1 MNEVQV
7 KSMQLRRE
15 IEMQKSLVK
24 PGGRDSQWDH
34 RLKVKGTHRHT
45 YIDHSVLGAP

>member
-1 MNEVQV
+1 MRVMLLLCRV
-7 KSMQLRRE
+7 PFSPAGFYR
-15 IEMQKSLVK
+15 
-24 PGGRDSQWDH
+24 RDSQWDH